1 MKNMNKYVDME
12 AMKAKYAE
20 ESPDEQQSRKRKLLF
35 PAFINFAVGIA
46 MVVVGAVYNDQDQI
60 GSATDFLMI
69 GGSVLLTTNFIKLV
83 AYSTP
88 CKEDDKVAD
97 VITPILDLAYFI
109 IIIWGSVKVF
119 SAYSTWTDEDDQ
131 KDSAN
136 YCPGPP
142 FMMAFVTL
150 ICFWILFPLMCCC
163 GCFAACC
170 KIAATMS
177 PPKTTPHE
185 PIE

>member
-1 MKNMNKYVDME
+1 MIDME
-12 AMKAKYAE
+12 AMKAKYQE
-20 ESPDEQQSRKRKLLF
+20 ESPDEQQKRKRKLLF

-46 MVVVGAVYNDQDQI
+46 MVVVGAVYNNQDMN

-83 AYSTP
+83 AYATP

-109 IIIWGSVKVF
+109 IVIWGSVKVF
-119 SAYSTWTDEDDQ
+119 GAYQTWTEEEDK
-131 KDSAN
+131 KDDPN

-142 FMMAFVTL
+142 FMMAFITL

-170 KIAATMS
+170 MIAAKMS
-177 PPKTTPHE
+177 PPKTSPHE